1 VIERWDRVRSAARQG
16 AAGIWALLLLV
27 GLVACSA
34 SVAMAAGPVKIGG
47 LTESWGPNP
56 HMVGLRDG
64 LVALGYRENEHFVI
78 AVRFTRG
85 EVGAV
90 SAAARDLVQQ
100 GADILFP
107 TGGGAL
113 AAAHAATS
121 SVPIVFAG
129 AGDDPVRRRLVKSFA
144 RPGGNITGVVDLG
157 PELAGKRLEIF
168 RELIPRLKRV
178 VFVYAANDA
187 YSVLEAQAYRDAA
200 RQLGVELVERPV
212 ADQPQAQAAFAKLR
226 KPDVHGIVVPYSI
239 AWNVPGHAR
248 DFAMNHGIPT
258 MFPASFFVQEGGL
271 ASYGADYYA
280 TGRQAA
286 RLVDKI
292 IKGAKPGDIPVESNP
307 RIELVINLKAA
318 RQLGVE
324 IPTAVRTRA
333 DRFVE

>member
-1 VIERWDRVRSAARQG
+1 M
-16 AAGIWALLLLV
+16 ALLLV
-27 GLVACSA
+27 AGLGAGLPNA
-34 SVAMAAGPVKIGG
+34 AMAAGPVKIGG

-56 HMVGLRDG
+56 QIVGLRDG

-85 EVGAV
+85 EVTAV
-90 SAAARDLVQQ
+90 TGAARDLVQQ
-100 GADILFP
+100 GANVLFP
-107 TGGGAL
+107 TGGAAL
-113 AAAHAATS
+113 AAARAATS
-121 SVPIVFAG
+121 SLPIVFAG
-129 AGDDPVRRRLVKSFA
+129 AGDDPVRRGLVKSFA

-178 VFVYAANDA
+178 VFVYAANEA
-187 YSVLEAQAYRDAA
+187 YSVLEAQAYREAA

-212 ADQPQAQAAFAKLR
+212 TDQPQAQAVFAKLR

-292 IKGAKPGDIPVESNP
+292 IKGAKPGEVPVESNP

-318 RQLGVE
+318 RQLDLD
-324 IPTAVRTRA
+324 IPSSVRTRA
-333 DRFVE
+333 DRFIE